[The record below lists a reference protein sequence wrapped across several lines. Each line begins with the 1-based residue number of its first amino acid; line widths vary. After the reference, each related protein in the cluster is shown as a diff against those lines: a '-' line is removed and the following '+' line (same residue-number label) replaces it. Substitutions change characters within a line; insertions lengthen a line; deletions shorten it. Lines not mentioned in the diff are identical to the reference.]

1 MKALGKISS
10 IEVAYQVEKTSDRDG
25 HKYWGERYTI
35 YFESGDDIHMVDSGW
50 LHCAGK
56 DGGLPILAKR
66 GIAVGA
72 RGEMTIRYGFRDWN
86 GKRFPEC
93 ELVRFD
99 SMEAKPASSTEA
111 KPAGEDEVKP
121 EGEDEAKPADGH
133 QSVEEMMADAAAEA
147 EEKQG
152 DDLPF

>member
-72 RGEMTIRYGFRDWN
+72 RGELTIRYGFRDWN

-99 SMEAKPASSTEA
+99 SMEAKPASSNEV
-111 KPAGEDEVKP
+111 KPGVEDEV
-121 EGEDEAKPADGH
+121 KPADGH